1 MKKGVP
7 APLRLVRV
15 NIQELILGFCLL
27 GLSFFMPVMFTVV
40 NFGVLDSLRRALSD
54 WDQIILMLSAL
65 QLIALNSLRTL
76 LHYIGAFFIA
86 ESLEFRKGKRVFWEL
101 NTLLVLIVLLVAY
114 WGIDWLH
121 GVHYDFGLPAVL
133 VMGTVI
139 LIYKLDYQYIAL
151 GKKVLFLVTG
161 CIACQFL
168 DVMPALGRLPVGRGE
183 VSMDIKTASVLL
195 EAEKVLNVMTA
206 AGFVLFLAFS
216 LLFFSQLNVEN
227 SLRQLAELK
236 EQNQAIRTEARINEM
251 QNRTYR
257 EMQYLVHDLKS
268 PLTVVQTLVGV
279 IKMECEM
286 EERAEDLE
294 FLTRIE
300 GAVEQM
306 SRMISEILYEE
317 QATPETVKHL
327 VDRALSQISVEEYAK
342 YVHAQMQEPGAMVK
356 VNRVLLPRALVNLI
370 KNSAT
375 AIPADRIPDIRLI
388 VERVED
394 GIRFRVM
401 DNGVGIP
408 KDKQKAVW
416 NRGYS
421 DTRSSGLGLPFVRSV
436 VERVGGRIEL
446 SSEKG
451 EGTVI
456 DLILPEE
463 EADYGT

>member
-1 MKKGVP
+1 MSERVP
-7 APLRLVRV
+7 ARLRLVRV
-15 NIQELILGFCLL
+15 NDQELMLGVCLI

-40 NFGVLDSLRRALSD
+40 NFGVLDSLRRALVG
-54 WDQIILMLSAL
+54 WDEVELMLAAL
-65 QLIALNSLRTL
+65 QLITLNSLRTL
-76 LHYIGAFFIA
+76 MHYIGAFFIA
-86 ESLEFRKGKRVFWEL
+86 ESLEFRKGKRVFWEM
-101 NTLLVLIVLLVAY
+101 NVLLVVVVLLVAY

-139 LIYKLDYQYIAL
+139 LIYKLDYQYIAM
-151 GKKVLFLVTG
+151 GKKVLFLATG
-161 CIACQFL
+161 CIAFQFL
-168 DVMPALGRLPVGRGE
+168 DLMPALGDLPVGRGE
-183 VSMDIKTASVLL
+183 VSMDIKLASELMGS
-195 EAEKVLNVMTA
+195 EKVLNVLTA

-294 FLTRIE
+294 YLTRIE

-317 QATPETVKHL
+317 QATPETVKNL

-342 YVHAQMQEPGAMVK
+342 YVHAQVEDPAIMVK

-375 AIPADRIPDIRLI
+375 AIPADRTPDIRLI
-388 VERVED
+388 VDRVED
-394 GIRFRVM
+394 GVRFRVQ
-401 DNGVGIP
+401 DNGMGIS

-416 NRGYS
+416 TRGYS
-421 DTRSSGLGLPFVRSV
+421 DTRSSG
-436 VERVGGRIEL
+436 
-446 SSEKG
+446 
-451 EGTVI
+451 
-456 DLILPEE
+456 
-463 EADYGT
+463 

>member
-1 MKKGVP
+1 MSERVP
-7 APLRLVRV
+7 AQLRLVRV
-15 NIQELILGFCLL
+15 NDQELMLGVCLI

-40 NFGVLDSLRRALSD
+40 NFGVLDSLRRALVG
-54 WDQIILMLSAL
+54 WDEVELMLAAL
-65 QLIALNSLRTL
+65 QLITLNSLRTL
-76 LHYIGAFFIA
+76 MHYIGAFFIA
-86 ESLEFRKGKRVFWEL
+86 ESLEFRKGKRVFWEM
-101 NTLLVLIVLLVAY
+101 NVLLVVVVLLVAY

-139 LIYKLDYQYIAL
+139 LIYKLDYQYIAM
-151 GKKVLFLVTG
+151 GKKVLFLATG
-161 CIACQFL
+161 CIAFQFL
-168 DVMPALGRLPVGRGE
+168 DLMPALGDLPVGRGE
-183 VSMDIKTASVLL
+183 VSMDIKLASELMGS
-195 EAEKVLNVMTA
+195 EKVLNVLTA

-294 FLTRIE
+294 YLTRIE

-317 QATPETVKHL
+317 QATPETVKNL

-342 YVHAQMQEPGAMVK
+342 YVHAQVEDPAIMVK

-375 AIPADRIPDIRLI
+375 AIPADRTPDIRLI
-388 VERVED
+388 VDRVED
-394 GIRFRVM
+394 GVRFRVQ
-401 DNGVGIP
+401 DNGMGIS
-408 KDKQKAVW
+408 KDKQKSVW

-446 SSEKG
+446 NSEKG

-463 EADYGT
+463 EMNYGS